1 MSERILVAVAWPY
14 ANGSIHVGSA
24 TGAYLPADIFARYHR
39 LKGNE
44 VAMVSGSDAHGTP
57 VTIAAEERGI
67 TPEDVYSEYQ
77 EEFLDDWKRLGI
89 SFDLFTTTH
98 TDNHAEVSQ
107 DMFLKLMDNGYI
119 YKDMMQQ
126 PFCETDDRFLPDR
139 FVEGT
144 CPHCGFDGARGD
156 QCDVCGKILD
166 PEDLI
171 NMVCKICGNAPIIRD
186 TEHFFLKLSAFEQPL
201 LDWIRKQDHFRPNV
215 KNFTI
220 GYLEGGLHDRA
231 ITRDLSWGVPVPIE
245 GYEDKR
251 IYVWFEAVIGYLSAT
266 KEWAKNNGDSE
277 RWKDFW
283 QSDDC
288 RAYYF
293 MGKDNIPF
301 HTIIWPA
308 MLMGY
313 GGLNLPYDLPANEYV
328 NLEGQKVS
336 TSRNWAVW
344 LPDYLDR
351 YEPDPLRY
359 TLTANMPET
368 SDSDF
373 SWAEYLR
380 RNNNELVA
388 TYGNLVHRVLSMVGR
403 NFDGKI
409 PQPRALDETAREL
422 LSEAQSRFDETE
434 QNLRDCHFRAALQS
448 AMFLAQAA
456 NRYLDAKAPWRAV
469 KEDIDDAATTLWVG
483 MTVINCLKTIFDP
496 FLPFSSEKLHAL
508 LGLEGTVQDEGWGW
522 SQDAMKPGAPLPKP
536 RPLFTKLDDSI
547 IEEETA
553 RLGK

>member
-1 MSERILVAVAWPY
+1 MSECILVAVAWPY
-14 ANGSIHVGSA
+14 ANGPIHVG
-24 TGAYLPADIFARYHR
+24 GAAAVYLPADIFARYHR
-39 LKGNE
+39 LKGND
-44 VAMVSGSDAHGTP
+44 VVMVSGSDAHGTP
-57 VTIAAEERGI
+57 VTIAADERGV

-77 EEFLDDWKRLGI
+77 AEFLDDWERLGI
-89 SFDLFTTTH
+89 TFDLFTTTH
-98 TDNHAEVSQ
+98 TDNHAKVSQ
-107 DMFLKLMDNGYI
+107 DMFLRLLEQGYI
-119 YKDMMQQ
+119 YKDTMQQ
-126 PFCETDDRFLPDR
+126 PYCETDNRFLPDR
-139 FVEGT
+139 FVLGT
-144 CPHCGFDGARGD
+144 CPNCGFEGARGD
-156 QCDVCGKILD
+156 QCDNCSKLLD

-171 NMVCKICGNAPIIRD
+171 DMVCRICHNPPVIKD
-186 TEHFFLKLSAFEQPL
+186 TEHFFMKLSAFEGRL
-201 LDWIRKQDHFRPNV
+201 LEWVRQQDHFKPNV

-231 ITRDLSWGVPVPIE
+231 ITRDLSWGVPVPVE

-266 KEWAKNNGDSE
+266 IEWAKNIGEPD

-283 QSDDC
+283 QGDSKS
-288 RAYYF
+288 YYF

-301 HTIIWPA
+301 HTVIWPA

-313 GGLNLPYDLPANEYV
+313 GGLNLPYDLPANDYV

-344 LPDYLDR
+344 IPEFLDR
-351 YEPDPLRY
+351 YDPDPIRY
-359 TLTANMPET
+359 ALAANMPET

-373 SWAEYLR
+373 SWADFLR

-403 NFDGKI
+403 NFGGKV
-409 PQPRALDETAREL
+409 PQPGELDDTAKEL
-422 LSEAQSRFDETE
+422 LSEAQQRFDETE
-434 QNLRDCHFRAALQS
+434 QNLRECHFRAALQS

-456 NRYLDAKAPWRAV
+456 NRYLDAKAPWKAV
-469 KEDIDDAATTLWVG
+469 KGDIEDAATTLWIG

-496 FLPFSSEKLHAL
+496 FLPFSSEKLQTM
-508 LGLEGTVQDEGWGW
+508 LGLEGTVQDEGWVW
-522 SQDAMKPGAPLPKP
+522 SQNAIKPGAALPVP
-536 RPLFTKLDDSI
+536 QPLFTKLDDSI